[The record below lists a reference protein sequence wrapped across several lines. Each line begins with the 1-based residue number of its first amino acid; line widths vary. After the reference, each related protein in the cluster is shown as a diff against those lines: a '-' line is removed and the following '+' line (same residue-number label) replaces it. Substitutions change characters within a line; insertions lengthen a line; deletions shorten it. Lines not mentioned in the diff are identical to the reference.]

1 MQRSSCYLRGAFAK
15 VRFLMLVTLISVSL
29 KYIFRLATETVLEV
43 REKAENLMTKL
54 ITPPDETNKFVK
66 YLYFLDN
73 CHEKI
78 VTIEKVL
85 GYALRAFQIMK
96 EYRIMVNDDA
106 KESYLD
112 MEEFLKE
119 LKSILEAKV
128 EAKQEIID
136 QLAES
141 LQNDIKL
148 IFSEVAE
155 VGEEILKPWLIDVR
169 IFLPSILPLLYQ
181 LLILGNFQQFTSS

>member
-1 MQRSSCYLRGAFAK
+1 MKC
-15 VRFLMLVTLISVSL
+15 
-29 KYIFRLATETVLEV
+29 IFRLATETVLEV

-73 CHEKI
+73 CYEKI
-78 VTIEKVL
+78 VAIEKVL

-96 EYRIMVNDDA
+96 EYRIMVNDDE

-119 LKSILEAKV
+119 LKSSLEARI
-128 EAKQEIID
+128 EAKQDIID

-141 LQNDIKL
+141 LQKDIKL

-169 IFLPSILPLLYQ
+169 TFLHSDMFLL
-181 LLILGNFQQFTSS
+181 

>member
-1 MQRSSCYLRGAFAK
+1 
-15 VRFLMLVTLISVSL
+15 
-29 KYIFRLATETVLEV
+29 
-43 REKAENLMTKL
+43 MTKL

-73 CHEKI
+73 CNEKI
-78 VTIEKVL
+78 VAIEKVL

-96 EYRIMVNDDA
+96 EYRIMVNDDE

-119 LKSILEAKV
+119 LKSNLEAKV
-128 EAKQEIID
+128 EAKQDIID

-155 VGEEILKPWLIDVR
+155 VGEEILKPWLIDETSSSSQVR
-169 IFLPSILPLLYQ
+169 EILAELMERLHHCQELSQEYRKYQKEFRIDVTRFDTLDVVLQEVRLRQ
-181 LLILGNFQQFTSS
+181 LLWDSVQQWKDCYEEW